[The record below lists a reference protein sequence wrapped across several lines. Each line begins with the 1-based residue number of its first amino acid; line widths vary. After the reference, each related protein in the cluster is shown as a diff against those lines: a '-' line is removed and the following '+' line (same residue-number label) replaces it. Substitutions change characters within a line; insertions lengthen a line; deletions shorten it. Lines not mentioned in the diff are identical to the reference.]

1 MSTDKPEGEFKT
13 IDEYIDSFPEKTRER
28 LRSVRQ
34 VIKEEAPGSEETI
47 KYRMP
52 TFVLNGHNLV
62 HFAGFKSHIGFYPTP
77 SPMDPFREE
86 LSSYKMGKGSIQF
99 QEDEPLPL
107 ALIRRMVQ
115 FRVREI
121 QAKKARKK

>member
-1 MSTDKPEGEFKT
+1 MSTDTPEGEFKT

-34 VIKEEAPGSEETI
+34 VIKEGAPGSEETI

-86 LSSYKMGKGSIQF
+86 LSSHKMGKGSIQF

>member
-1 MSTDKPEGEFKT
+1 MSTDTPEGEFKT